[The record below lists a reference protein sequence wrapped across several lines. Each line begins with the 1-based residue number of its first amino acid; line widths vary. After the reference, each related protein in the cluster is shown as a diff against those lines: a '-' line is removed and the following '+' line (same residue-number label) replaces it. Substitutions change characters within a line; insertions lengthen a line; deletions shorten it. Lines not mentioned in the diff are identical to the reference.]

1 MSTSAPIAVPA
12 VQRRTWRGLAAR
24 GRRRLALH
32 LFLAGVA
39 LLWLFPLLWAVYT
52 SLRPHAETAELGYVS
67 LPREL
72 SLANYAAAWHDGEL
86 LRHFINSVVIVVP
99 AVVVVLGLAAGLAFG
114 LSRLSWRLHVGL
126 LLAFTAA
133 NLLPPH
139 VLVTPLFRM
148 FLAWAVP
155 APLSDN
161 GVMYD
166 QHLGVI
172 LIHVAFQL
180 GFCTF
185 VLSSYLKTIPREIFE
200 AAQIDGA
207 SELRTLRSIMLP
219 LSRPV
224 VAALAMLQAT
234 WIYNDFLWALALMQ
248 TSAKRPVTTALAN
261 LSGEFFTDH
270 NVVAATAVLIALP
283 TMVVF
288 LVLRR
293 HIARGLTFGSTGG

>member
-1 MSTSAPIAVPA
+1 MSTSTPIAVPA
-12 VQRRTWRGLAAR
+12 PVRRPWRGIAVR
-24 GRRRLALH
+24 RKRRLALH
-32 LFLAGVA
+32 LFLTGAA
-39 LLWLFPLLWAVYT
+39 LLWLFPLLWALYT
-52 SLRPHAETAELGYVS
+52 SLRPYAETAELGYVS

-72 SLANYAAAWHDGEL
+72 GLDNYAAAWRDGEL
-86 LRHFINSVVIVVP
+86 LRHFVNSAVIVLPSVIVVL
-99 AVVVVLGLAAGLAFG
+99 ALAAGLAFG
-114 LSRLSWRLHVGL
+114 LSRLSWRLNVGL
-126 LLAFTAA
+126 LITFAAA

-139 VLVTPLFRM
+139 VLVTPLSRM
-148 FLAWAVP
+148 FLAWP
-155 APLSDN
+155 MPPPLSDN
-161 GVMYD
+161 GVLYD

-172 LIHVAFQL
+172 LVHVCFQL

-207 SELRTLRSIMLP
+207 SVARTLRSIMLP

-224 VAALAMLQAT
+224 LAALATLQAT
-234 WIYNDFLWALALMQ
+234 WIYNDFLWALVLMQ

-270 NVVAATAVLIALP
+270 NVVAATAILIALP
-283 TMVVF
+283 TLVVF

-293 HIARGLTFGSTGG
+293 HLARGLTLGSTHG